1 MVRRRIDIN
10 IFPPFAARISRVWV
24 RRVSLNAMEIGHDG
38 EEQVTPREDYQLGVV
53 IADDDTVRRL
63 NNKHRGVD
71 QVTDVLSFSTISQ
84 GCWAGDLEPTSKAN
98 GKGPFLLP
106 PHEPQPLGE
115 VIISYPQVERQAR
128 ASGEQI
134 EQELAL
140 LLVHGVLHLLGYDH
154 AEPKEEAAMKALE
167 QQALGRLN

>member
-1 MVRRRIDIN
+1 MAKRRIDIN
-10 IFPPFAARISRVWV
+10 VFPPFAARISRVWV
-24 RRVSLNAMEIGHDG
+24 RRVARDAMEIGRDG
-38 EEQVTPREDYQLGVV
+38 GGQTAPGEDYQLGVV

-63 NNKHRGVD
+63 NAQHRGVD

-84 GCWAGDLEPTSKAN
+84 GRWEGDGEPASQAN

-106 PHEPQPLGE
+106 PNEPQPLGE

-128 ASGEQI
+128 ASGGQV
-134 EQELAL
+134 EQEMAL

>member
-1 MVRRRIDIN
+1 MTIRRIDIN
-10 IFPPFAARISRVWV
+10 IFPPFASKISRVWI
-24 RRVSLNAMEIGHDG
+24 RRVSLDAMAIGHDG
-38 EEQVTPREDYQLGVV
+38 GEQVAPINDYQLGVV

-63 NNKHRGVD
+63 NNQHRGVD

-84 GCWAGDLEPTSKAN
+84 GCWEGDWEPTSKPT
-98 GKGPFLLP
+98 GKGLFLLP

-154 AEPKEEAAMKALE
+154 AEPKEETAMKALE
-167 QQALGRLN
+167 QKALSRLN